1 MGGKAAKEAD
11 GMNGP
16 VATGSAVSA
25 LTHSLCSSTARLS
38 ATQGQLLM
46 LLLMSAFL
54 HLPHTLLPA
63 WQSTGAQYLFVEC
76 LPFVQ
81 TPNSP
86 FSDY

>member
-1 MGGKAAKEAD
+1 
-11 GMNGP
+11 MNGP

-54 HLPHTLLPA
+54 HLPHTVLPG
-63 WQSTGAQYLFVEC
+63 WLSIGAQYLF
-76 LPFVQ
+76 FVFCFLSFCYFLGCSCGIWRF
-81 TPNSP
+81 PG
-86 FSDY
+86 